1 MIIIL
6 FVIGFIAGDLNQ
18 VMTLVKTF
26 VGFQGYLNYIIVRHR
41 FKK

>member
-1 MIIIL
+1 MIKTL
-6 FVIGFIAGDLNQ
+6 FVIGFIAVGLNQ
-18 VMTLVKTF
+18 VMTLIKTF